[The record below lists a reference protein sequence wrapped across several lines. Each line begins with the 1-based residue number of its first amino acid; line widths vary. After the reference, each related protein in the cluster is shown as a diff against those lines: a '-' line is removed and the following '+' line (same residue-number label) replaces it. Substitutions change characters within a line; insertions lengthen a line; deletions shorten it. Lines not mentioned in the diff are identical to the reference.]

1 MKSTDDIIS
10 EFEKNL
16 SIVDKE
22 KLNELRVECTKEIR
36 EKYLIERSSNAAAY
50 YIVERIKNC
59 QLTKK
64 IEFKY
69 GNIVHLFYYIHD
81 GFLLYPKAV
90 INNGKLC
97 FLYIIYYIFL
107 LYIYFF

>member
-1 MKSTDDIIS
+1 MKSTDDIMS
-10 EFEKNL
+10 DFEKNL
-16 SIVDKE
+16 SVHDKE
-22 KLNELRVECTKEIR
+22 KLDELRVECKKEIR
-36 EKYLIERSSNAAAY
+36 EKYLIEKSSNAAAY
-50 YIVERIKNC
+50 YVVEKIKNC

-90 INNGKLC
+90 INNGKLY
-97 FLYIIYYIFL
+97 FLYITHCFL
-107 LYIYFF
+107 